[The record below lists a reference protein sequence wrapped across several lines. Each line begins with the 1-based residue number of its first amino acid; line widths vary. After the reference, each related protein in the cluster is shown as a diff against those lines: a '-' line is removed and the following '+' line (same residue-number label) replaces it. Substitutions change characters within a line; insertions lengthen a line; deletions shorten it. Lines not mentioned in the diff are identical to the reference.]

1 MIYWQELS
9 ISYIGPSQL
18 SVRNIYF
25 NDDIVNDDKHIYSL
39 HPGPGGDLH
48 LLVPD
53 ELCPARPA
61 LPGPLH
67 PDPHHPGGLV
77 QGRPGQHVGRGQ
89 QGDHVI
95 PIVVLSYV

>member
-9 ISYIGPSQL
+9 ISCIGSSQL
-18 SVRNIYF
+18 SVRYIF
-25 NDDIVNDDKHIYSL
+25 FLMVNDDKHIYRLHTWPGGSL
-39 HPGPGGDLH
+39 HLIF
-48 LLVPD
+48 PD